1 MAVSTVGTDQKTGMN
16 TDINEVAY
24 RLSIRY
30 ESDYGQ
36 HCDNLTIQHNNL
48 HAVIGT
54 LPAAI
59 RNDLESSGNEN
70 AKTYDYIRGK
80 LFNNNDQVQTIA
92 IALEDFIRHPGHNI
106 DIEPRYGRFYP
117 ATLFNSEKL
126 APNNNMSNSVN
137 NRMIPIRIIDLM
149 YKELLVNT
157 SHPLCDYNTTLTI
170 ERFEQRHDAQS
181 IEAPIEVPQLNARQI
196 PDFLTGPGMQL
207 RYNDKATDFFSGD
220 ALQRVDETIDSDFYS
235 QARLID
241 HLDQAAQKQLKSVYN
256 DLIPPHSE
264 ILDLM
269 SSINSHIDDKL
280 QSIKITGIG
289 MNEEELA
296 ANPCLN
302 EIIVHNINQEQQLP
316 FDDASFDIVVCS
328 LSIEYITQP
337 SRLFDEV
344 ARVLRP
350 DGRFIISFSNRW
362 FPTKAIQ
369 VWNNLHD
376 FERIGLVM
384 EYFIASAHF
393 GDINTWSLRGIPR
406 PVNDKHNI
414 PLSDPVYV
422 VWANRE

>member
-1 MAVSTVGTDQKTGMN
+1 MAISTVGTGQKTGMN
-16 TDINEVAY
+16 TGINAVTY

-36 HCDNLTIQHNNL
+36 HCDKLYIQHNNL

-59 RNDLESSGNEN
+59 RNDLESSGDGG
-70 AKTYDYIRGK
+70 AKIYDYIKGK
-80 LFNNNDQVQTIA
+80 VFSNDIAAQTFSVSRVSFIHNPVNNIT
-92 IALEDFIRHPGHNI
+92 
-106 DIEPRYGRFYP
+106 IEPRVGRFYP
-117 ATLFNSEKL
+117 AGLFNSENL
-126 APNNNMSNSVN
+126 HTSNP
-137 NRMIPIRIIDLM
+137 MTPLRIVGRTAA
-149 YKELLVNT
+149 ELLVDT

-170 ERFEQRHDAQS
+170 ERVEKKYDQLPV
-181 IEAPIEVPQLNARQI
+181 EAPRLNANQV

-220 ALQRVDETIDSDFYS
+220 ALQRADETIDSDFYS
-235 QARLID
+235 QARHIN
-241 HLDQAAQKQLKSVYN
+241 HLDEAAQVQLKSVYN
-256 DLIPPHSE
+256 DLIPPRSD

-269 SSINSHIDDKL
+269 SSINSHIDDRL
-280 QSIKITGIG
+280 ERNKITGLG
-289 MNEEELA
+289 MNKEELA
-296 ANPCLN
+296 ANPGLD
-302 EIIVHNINQEQQLP
+302 EILVHDINQQQRLP

-344 ARVLRP
+344 ARILRP

-362 FPTKAIQ
+362 FPGKAVQ

>member
-1 MAVSTVGTDQKTGMN
+1 MAVSTVGTGQKTGMN
-16 TDINEVAY
+16 TGINEVAY

-36 HCDNLTIQHNNL
+36 HCDNLYIQHNNL
-48 HAVIGT
+48 HAVSGT
-54 LPAAI
+54 LPAVI
-59 RNDLESSGNEN
+59 RNDLESSGDESP
-70 AKTYDYIRGK
+70 KTYDYIRGK
-80 LFNNNDQVQTIA
+80 LFNNDDKVQTIA
-92 IALEDFIRHPGHNI
+92 IAQEDFIRHPGHNI

-126 APNNNMSNSVN
+126 VLS

-149 YKELLVNT
+149 FKELLVNT

-170 ERFEQRHDAQS
+170 ERVEKKYDQLSVDA
-181 IEAPIEVPQLNARQI
+181 PLLNARQI

-220 ALQRVDETIDSDFYS
+220 ALQREDETIDSVFYS
-235 QARLID
+235 QARHID

-256 DLIPPHSE
+256 DLIPPRSD

-269 SSINSHIDDKL
+269 SSINSHIDDRL
-280 QSIKITGIG
+280 ERNKITGLG

-296 ANPCLN
+296 ANPCLD
-302 EIIVHNINQEQQLP
+302 EIIVHDINQEQRLP

-344 ARVLRP
+344 ARVLRT

-362 FPTKAIQ
+362 FPTKAVQ

-384 EYFIASAHF
+384 EHFIASAHF
-393 GDINTWSLRGIPR
+393 SDINTYSHRGIPR
-406 PVNDKHNI
+406 PANDKHNI
-414 PLSDPVYV
+414 PLSDPIYV

>member
-1 MAVSTVGTDQKTGMN
+1 MALSTVGIGQKTGMN
-16 TDINEVAY
+16 TGINEAAY

-30 ESDYGQ
+30 ESNYGQ

-48 HAVIGT
+48 HAVIST

-59 RNDLESSGNEN
+59 RNDLASLGDES

-80 LFNNNDQVQTIA
+80 LFNNDDPVQTIA

-106 DIEPRYGRFYP
+106 DIEPQYGRFYP

-126 APNNNMSNSVN
+126 APNNSVG

-170 ERFEQRHDAQS
+170 ESVEKKYDQLS
-181 IEAPIEVPQLNARQI
+181 VEAPIEAPRLNARQI

-220 ALQRVDETIDSDFYS
+220 ALQRADETIDSVFYS
-235 QARLID
+235 QARHID

-269 SSINSHIDDKL
+269 SSINSHIDDRLESK
-280 QSIKITGIG
+280 KITGLG
-289 MNEEELA
+289 MNEEELT
-296 ANPCLN
+296 ANPCLD
-302 EIIVHNINQEQQLP
+302 EIIVHDINQQQRLP
-316 FDDASFDIVVCS
+316 FDDASFDVVVCS

-350 DGRFIISFSNRW
+350 GGRFIISFSNRW

-384 EYFIASAHF
+384 EHFIASAHF
-393 GDINTWSLRGIPR
+393 ADINTWSLRGIPR
-406 PVNDKHNI
+406 PASDKHNI
-414 PLSDPVYV
+414 PLSDPIYV
-422 VWANRE
+422 VWADRE

>member
-1 MAVSTVGTDQKTGMN
+1 MTASTVGSGKNIGIN
-16 TDINEVAY
+16 SGINEVAH

-30 ESDYGQ
+30 ESNYGQ
-36 HCDNLTIQHNNL
+36 HCDNLYIQHDNL
-48 HAVIGT
+48 NTVIAT
-54 LPAAI
+54 LPAVM
-59 RNDLESSGNEN
+59 RNDLESSADSS
-70 AKTYDYIRGK
+70 AKTYDYIKGK
-80 LFNNNDQVQTIA
+80 LYNNDDQVQSIS

-106 DIEPRYGRFYP
+106 DIEPQYGRFYP

-126 APNNNMSNSVN
+126 AISNGVF

-149 YKELLVNT
+149 YRELMVNT
-157 SHPLCDYNTTLTI
+157 SHPLSDYNTTLTI
-170 ERFEQRHDAQS
+170 ERIENKPDQLS
-181 IEAPIEVPQLNARQI
+181 IEAPLLNARQI

-207 RYNDKATDFFSGD
+207 RYNDKATDFFSDD
-220 ALQRVDETIDSDFYS
+220 AFQRTDEAVDSEFYN
-235 QARLID
+235 QPRHIN
-241 HLDQAAQKQLKSVYN
+241 HLDQAAQNQLKSVYK

-269 SSINSHIDDKL
+269 SSINSHIDDGL
-280 QSIKITGIG
+280 QRKKITGLG

-296 ANPCLN
+296 ANPCLD
-302 EIIVHNINQEQQLP
+302 ETVVHDINQQQLLP

-337 SRLFDEV
+337 SQLFDEI
-344 ARVLRP
+344 ARILRP
-350 DGRFIISFSNRW
+350 GGRFIISFSNRW
-362 FPTKAIQ
+362 FPTKAVQ

-384 EYFIASAHF
+384 EHFIASAHF

-406 PVNDKHNI
+406 PANDKYNI

-422 VWANRE
+422 VWADRE

>member
-1 MAVSTVGTDQKTGMN
+1 MTVSTVGTGQKTGMN
-16 TDINEVAY
+16 TGINKVEY

-36 HCDNLTIQHNNL
+36 HCDNLYIQHNNL
-48 HAVIGT
+48 HAVIRT

-59 RNDLESSGNEN
+59 RNDLEPSGDES

-80 LFNNNDQVQTIA
+80 LFNNDDKVQTFA
-92 IALEDFIRHPGHNI
+92 IAQEDFIRHPGHNI

-126 APNNNMSNSVN
+126 TPNNNVGNSVN
-137 NRMIPIRIIDLM
+137 NRTIPIRIIDLM

-170 ERFEQRHDAQS
+170 ERLEPEHDGLT
-181 IEAPIEVPQLNARQI
+181 IETSDEVPLLNARQI
-196 PDFLTGPGMQL
+196 PDFMTGPGMQL
-207 RYNDKATDFFSGD
+207 RYDDKATDFFSDD
-220 ALQRVDETIDSDFYS
+220 AFQRKDETVDSEFYT
-235 QARLID
+235 QARHIN
-241 HLDQAAQKQLKSVYN
+241 HLDEAAQKQLKTVYN
-256 DLIPPHSE
+256 DLIPPRSD

-269 SSINSHIDDKL
+269 SSINSHIDDRL
-280 QSIKITGIG
+280 ERNKITGLG

-296 ANPCLN
+296 VNPCLDD
-302 EIIVHNINQEQQLP
+302 IIVHDINQQQRLP

-344 ARVLRP
+344 ARTLRP
-350 DGRFIISFSNRW
+350 GGRFIISFSNRW
-362 FPTKAIQ
+362 FPTKAVQ

-384 EYFIASAHF
+384 EHFIGSAHF
-393 GDINTWSLRGIPR
+393 GDINTYSLRGIPR
-406 PVNDKHNI
+406 PSNDRHKI
-414 PLSDPVYV
+414 PLSDPIYV
-422 VWANRE
+422 VWADRE

>member
-1 MAVSTVGTDQKTGMN
+1 MAVSTVGSSQKTGMN
-16 TDINEVAY
+16 TDINELAY

-36 HCDNLTIQHNNL
+36 HCDNLYIQHNNL
-48 HAVIGT
+48 YTVIGT

-59 RNDLESSGNEN
+59 RNDLESSGDES

-80 LFNNNDQVQTIA
+80 LFNNDDQLQTIA
-92 IALEDFIRHPGHNI
+92 IAQEDFIRHPGHNI

-126 APNNNMSNSVN
+126 ALSNSVS

-149 YKELLVNT
+149 YKDLLVNT
-157 SHPLCDYNTTLTI
+157 SHPLCNYNTTLTI
-170 ERFEQRHDAQS
+170 ERVEKKYDRLS
-181 IEAPIEVPQLNARQI
+181 VEAPLLKARQI
-196 PDFLTGPGMQL
+196 PDFLTGSGMQL

-220 ALQRVDETIDSDFYS
+220 ALQRADETIDSDFYS
-235 QARLID
+235 QARHIN
-241 HLDQAAQKQLKSVYN
+241 HLDDAAQEQLKSVYN
-256 DLIPPHSE
+256 DLIPPRSE

-269 SSINSHIDDKL
+269 SSINSHIDDILERK
-280 QSIKITGIG
+280 KITGLG

-296 ANPCLN
+296 ANPCLD
-302 EIIVHNINQEQQLP
+302 EVIVHDINQQQRLP

-362 FPTKAIQ
+362 FPTKAVQ

-376 FERIGLVM
+376 FERIGLLM

>member
-1 MAVSTVGTDQKTGMN
+1 MHMAVSTIGTGHKTAMN
-16 TDINEVAY
+16 TGIDEVEY

-30 ESDYGQ
+30 DSDYGQ
-36 HCDNLTIQHNNL
+36 HNDNLYIQQNNMR
-48 HAVIGT
+48 AVIET

-59 RNDLESSGNEN
+59 RNDLNTLADETS
-70 AKTYDYIRGK
+70 KTYDYIRGK
-80 LFNNNDQVQTIA
+80 LFNNDNQVQSMV
-92 IALEDFIRHPGHNI
+92 IALEDFIRHPGHNL

-117 ATLFNSEKL
+117 VTLFNSEKL
-126 APNNNMSNSVN
+126 VMS

-170 ERFEQRHDAQS
+170 ERFEPKHDVLP
-181 IEAPIEVPQLNARQI
+181 IEASDAVSLINARQI

-207 RYNDKATDFFSGD
+207 RYDDKTTDFFSD
-220 ALQRVDETIDSDFYS
+220 NAFERADNTIDSEFYS
-235 QARLID
+235 QARHIN
-241 HLDQAAQKQLKSVYN
+241 HLDEAAQKQLKSIYS
-256 DLIPPHSE
+256 DLIPANSE

-269 SSINSHIDDKL
+269 SSINSHIDDRLESK
-280 QSIKITGIG
+280 KITGLG
-289 MNEEELA
+289 LNEEELA
-296 ANPCLN
+296 ANPSLDA
-302 EIIVHNINQEQQLP
+302 IIVHDINQQQRLP
-316 FDDASFDIVVCS
+316 FDDASFDVIVCS

-350 DGRFIISFSNRW
+350 GGRFIISFSNRW

-384 EYFIASAHF
+384 EHFIASAHF
-393 GDINTWSLRGIPR
+393 ADINTYSLRGIPR
-406 PVNDKHNI
+406 PASDKHNI

-422 VWANRE
+422 VWADRE

>member
-1 MAVSTVGTDQKTGMN
+1 MTILTVGTEQKTSMN
-16 TDINEVAY
+16 TGINQVEY

-30 ESDYGQ
+30 ESNYGQ
-36 HCDNLTIQHNNL
+36 HTDNLTIQQNNL
-48 HAVIGT
+48 HAVIDK

-59 RNDLESSGNEN
+59 RNDLKTLGDETT
-70 AKTYDYIRGK
+70 KTYDYINGK
-80 LFNNNDQVQTIA
+80 LFNNDGQVQTIA
-92 IALEDFIRHPGHNI
+92 VDQEDFIRHPGHNI
-106 DIEPRYGRFYP
+106 DIEPRYGRFFP

-126 APNNNMSNSVN
+126 DFNNNMS

-149 YKELLVNT
+149 YKELLVST
-157 SHPLCDYNTTLTI
+157 SHPLCNYNTTLTI
-170 ERFEQRHDAQS
+170 EKFESEHDSQS
-181 IEAPIEVPQLNARQI
+181 GEVSLLNARQI

-207 RYNDKATDFFSGD
+207 RYDDKTTDFLSDD
-220 ALQRVDETIDSDFYS
+220 ALQREDETLDSEFYS
-235 QARLID
+235 QARHIN
-241 HLDQAAQKQLKSVYN
+241 HLDGTAQKQLKSIYSE
-256 DLIPPHSE
+256 LIPVHSE

-269 SSINSHIDDKL
+269 SSINSHIDDRLDSK
-280 QSIKITGIG
+280 KITGLG
-289 MNEEELA
+289 MNKEELA
-296 ANPCLN
+296 ANPCLD
-302 EIIVHNINQEQQLP
+302 EIIVHDINQQQRLP
-316 FDDASFDIVVCS
+316 FDDASFDVIVCS

-350 DGRFIISFSNRW
+350 GGKFIISFSNRW

-406 PVNDKHNI
+406 PANDKHNI
-414 PLSDPVYV
+414 PLSDPIYI
-422 VWANRE
+422 VWADRE

>member
-1 MAVSTVGTDQKTGMN
+1 MTVLTVGTAQKTGMN
-16 TDINEVAY
+16 TGINEVAY

-30 ESDYGQ
+30 ESNYGQ
-36 HCDNLTIQHNNL
+36 HTDNLYIQQNNL
-48 HAVIGT
+48 HAVIEK

-59 RNDLESSGNEN
+59 RNDLKTLGDETT
-70 AKTYDYIRGK
+70 KTYDYINGK
-80 LFNNNDQVQTIA
+80 LFNNDDQVQTIA
-92 IALEDFIRHPGHNI
+92 VDQEDFIRHPGHNI

-126 APNNNMSNSVN
+126 DFNNNMSGSMS

-149 YKELLVNT
+149 YKELLVST
-157 SHPLCDYNTTLTI
+157 SHPLCNYNTTLTI
-170 ERFEQRHDAQS
+170 EKFETEHDSQS
-181 IEAPIEVPQLNARQI
+181 DEVSLLNARQI

-207 RYNDKATDFFSGD
+207 RYDDKATDFFSDD
-220 ALQRVDETIDSDFYS
+220 ALQREDETIDSEFYS
-235 QARLID
+235 QARHIN
-241 HLDQAAQKQLKSVYN
+241 HLDEAAQKQLKSIYSE
-256 DLIPPHSE
+256 LIPPHSE

-269 SSINSHIDDKL
+269 SSINSHIDDRLESK
-280 QSIKITGIG
+280 KITGLG

-296 ANPCLN
+296 ANPCLD
-302 EIIVHNINQEQQLP
+302 EIIVHDINQQQRLP
-316 FDDASFDIVVCS
+316 FDDASFDVIVCS

-350 DGRFIISFSNRW
+350 GGKFIISFSNRW

-384 EYFIASAHF
+384 EYFIESAHF
-393 GDINTWSLRGIPR
+393 GDINTYSLRGIPR
-406 PVNDKHNI
+406 PANDKHTI
-414 PLSDPVYV
+414 ALSDPVYV
-422 VWANRE
+422 IWADKE